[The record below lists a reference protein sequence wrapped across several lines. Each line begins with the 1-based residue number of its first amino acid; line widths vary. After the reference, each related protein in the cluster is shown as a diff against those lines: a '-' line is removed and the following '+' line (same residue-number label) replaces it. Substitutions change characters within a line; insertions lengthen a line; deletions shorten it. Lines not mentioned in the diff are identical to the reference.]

1 MKRRTGRSVSAP
13 CTKPW
18 SCLCSSCRSL
28 PTRTGPGPSSDRP
41 CREAQAL
48 GFVVQAS
55 LPLDFVRDV
64 QLDQLHVSCQTKG
77 SPWLFVKRNKYVFG
91 WWFTFSLS
99 QASSFDSRTKCLFSS
114 SRNAFRPCWLWNETI
129 AQPYLSVRLVN
140 GLAYNYSD
148 VGEYEQ
154 GECMY
159 VDLTPTQVLSCLFLN
174 QWELLGSQS
183 GQDWISW

>member
-1 MKRRTGRSVSAP
+1 MYPPLVRSRGVVCAAPAEVFPLVLALVPRQIGLVERHRPWVSLFKPRCHWTSFATFNSTN
-13 CTKPW
+13 CTSLVKP
-18 SCLCSSCRSL
+18 R
-28 PTRTGPGPSSDRP
+28 
-41 CREAQAL
+41 AH
-48 GFVVQAS
+48 
-55 LPLDFVRDV
+55 LDF
-64 QLDQLHVSCQTKG
+64 
-77 SPWLFVKRNKYVFG
+77 FVKRNKYVFG